1 MKEKNKK
8 VVKLL
13 QEIKISQEALVY
25 VNAYYCDFK
34 NKKLKH
40 LGKNTETAIILGKI
54 LTNYYECLETMF
66 LKISSFFENKLPADH
81 WHKGLLNK
89 MTIQIEDMREQVIS
103 KKTYDLLEEF
113 LNFGHFYRYYA
124 GFDYE
129 WQKLEDLEEKYA
141 QVQPLLKQD
150 IENFVDFLKNIL

>member
-8 VVKLL
+8 VDKLL
-13 QEIKISQEALVY
+13 QEIKISQEALTY
-25 VNAYYCDFK
+25 VNSYYSVFK

-66 LKISSFFENKLPADH
+66 LKISSFFENKLPAGQ
-81 WHKGLLNK
+81 WHKRLLNN
-89 MTIQIEDMREQVIS
+89 MTIQIENMREQVIS
-103 KKTYDLLEEF
+103 EKTYDLLEEF
-113 LNFGHFYRYYA
+113 LKFRHFYRYKVD
-124 GFDYE
+124 FDYN
-129 WQKLEDLEEKYA
+129 WKKLEDLEKKYD

-150 IENFVDFLKNIL
+150 IEKFIEFLKKL